1 MIAKMENKD
10 LKPSSGSV
18 LPESVPSQR
27 SQWHRTLNVTDAP
40 SHTDDPHCGSIG
52 HVLSFPESCRVAKK
66 YGFDAVNADRTFVR
80 EQGALNA
87 ADLMQQH
94 NIQPGAF
101 AFSAA
106 FNGCYTDG
114 EFEQS
119 LIHFE
124 KDLSACREAGFKCC
138 VGYVQPSSDRLDYY
152 EHFALLSQRLKR
164 IKPFLEAYDVRLG
177 LEFIGPT
184 TMRVQRKF
192 DFIHTMDGLR
202 SLIAAACAQNC
213 VGFKLDALHWYTSGA
228 GLLDIEKLSPEEV
241 VYVEINDGLKGDY
254 NRFTLPE
261 FQRELPSATGTINL
275 VGMLQK
281 LDAMGFQGPVVVEP
295 WNAPLREMRPEEA
308 VKTVKLALD
317 SCLDQAGINDC

>member
-18 LPESVPSQR
+18 LPDASLSHR
-27 SQWHRTLNVTDAP
+27 RRWLRTLNVTDAP
-40 SHTDDPHCGSIG
+40 SHTDAPHCGSIG
-52 HVLSFPESCRVAKK
+52 HVLSFPESCRLAEK
-66 YGFDAVNADRTFVR
+66 YGFDAVNADRTYVR
-80 EQGALNA
+80 EEGPLNA
-87 ADLMQQH
+87 ADVMQEH

-106 FNGCYTDG
+106 FNGCYSDA
-114 EFEQS
+114 EFERS
-119 LIHFE
+119 LAHFE
-124 KDLSACREAGFKCC
+124 KDVAACQAAGFMCC

-184 TMRVQRKF
+184 TMRVHRKF

-202 SLIAAACAQNC
+202 SLIAAASAQNC
-213 VGFKLDALHWYTSGA
+213 VGFKLDAFHWYTSGA
-228 GLLDIEKLSPEEV
+228 GLLNIEKLSPEEV
-241 VYVEINDGLKGDY
+241 LYVEINDGLKGDY

-275 VGMLQK
+275 VGMLRK

-317 SCLDQAGINDC
+317 SCLDRAGINDN